1 MLAEFGTGRHLGLAL
16 AYHALGRKPESDAAL
31 ARAVRDRAHLEPTNI
46 AIAYAYRGE
55 RDQAFRWLEQAV
67 AQRDLA
73 LGHKFRLEPKL
84 APLRSDPRYTALL
97 RKMNLPTDPAA
108 AGIPAH

>member
-1 MLAEFGTGRHLGLAL
+1 M
-16 AYHALGRKPESDAAL
+16 
-31 ARAVRDRAHLEPTNI
+31 RDRARLEPTNI